1 MITPPG
7 APPGLSMV
15 AQRFADTSR
24 GIVSFHLHRVFDVHA
39 GFSKRHEDLVMDG
52 VYHDGQVVKVHI
64 SSYTIDGKDADAAT
78 VTTLVQSYEHPGPFA
93 LFNLPFDPRYVAA
106 YQYQN
111 AGPQKIA
118 FTSSLRD
125 AAHGSGSFSFDANG
139 NVVSYTYQPNVLP
152 PHASYGE
159 VTDKRSEALPGYW
172 AVVEETQQYKGTY
185 GPFPGWGTVE
195 ITFSGFHRFTDLQS
209 ALRSLPGS

>member
-7 APPGLSMV
+7 APPALALV

-24 GIVSFHLHRVFDVHA
+24 GFVSFHLHRVFDVHA

-52 VYHDGQVVKVHI
+52 VLSDGQVVKVHI
-64 SSYTIDGKDADAAT
+64 ASYTIDGKAADAAT
-78 VTTLVQSYEHPGPFA
+78 EATLVQSYEHPGPYA

-106 YQYQN
+106 YQFQS
-111 AGPQKIA
+111 AGPQKIS

-125 AAHGSGSFSFDANG
+125 AAHGNGSFSFDSSG
-139 NVVSYTYQPNVLP
+139 NVVTYTYQPNVLP
-152 PHASYGE
+152 PHATFGE

-172 AVVEETQQYKGTY
+172 AVVEETQQYKGSY
-185 GPFPGWGTVE
+185 GPFPGAGTVE
-195 ITFSGFHRFTDLQS
+195 ITFSDFRRFTDLRS